1 MLLDSTNK
9 IILQTLADSTN
20 NLHILDRNAY
30 QENPTFCDK
39 ISIKRIPFPH
49 HTCWYSSETVTK
61 KFNSVVVSLQGS
73 LPRPPSVLSYLKD
86 RKDEAIP
93 ADILETA
100 VKETVQKQ
108 IEVF

>member
-1 MLLDSTNK
+1 MLLDSTNM
-9 IILQTLADSTN
+9 LQTLADSTS
-20 NLHILDRNAY
+20 NLHTLDRDAY

-39 ISIKRIPFPH
+39 ISIKRISFSH
-49 HTCWYSSETVTK
+49 YACWYSPEIFK
-61 KFNSVVVSLQGS
+61 KKYTSVSVSFQGS
-73 LPRPPSVLSYLKD
+73 LPRPPSVLAYLKD

-108 IEVF
+108 IEVS